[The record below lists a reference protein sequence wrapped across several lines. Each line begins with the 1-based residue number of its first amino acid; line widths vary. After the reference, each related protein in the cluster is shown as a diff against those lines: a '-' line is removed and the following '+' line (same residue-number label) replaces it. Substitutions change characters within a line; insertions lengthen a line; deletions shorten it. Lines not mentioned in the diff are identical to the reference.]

1 MEKKMMENDE
11 ELEVILSSM
20 GDDLELVS
28 ALQDRLIGAEVAD
41 VVTQGAIK
49 LLLQRVLATYVSK
62 VAAQFCESMRGLRA
76 RPTHDLDTEL
86 QCLSV
91 RVSAPFRVGADSQEF
106 PVARAAPRSVAKA
119 PFPIFTETK
128 PDHARRE
135 ASQPKP
141 KKKRHNWSAAEEKL
155 KLAIERLGSSRIA
168 DITRSLE
175 GGRTKEQVKS
185 KIRTMV
191 LKQQRS
197 GH

>member
-1 MEKKMMENDE
+1 M
-11 ELEVILSSM
+11 
-20 GDDLELVS
+20 
-28 ALQDRLIGAEVAD
+28 
-41 VVTQGAIK
+41 
-49 LLLQRVLATYVSK
+49 
-62 VAAQFCESMRGLRA
+62 
-76 RPTHDLDTEL
+76 
-86 QCLSV
+86 

-106 PVARAAPRSVAKA
+106 PVARAVPRSVAKA

-128 PDHARRE
+128 PDHARGK

-141 KKKRHNWSAAEEKL
+141 KKKRHNWSAAEEEKL
-155 KLAIERLGSSRIA
+155 KLAIEKLGSSRIA

-175 GGRTKEQVKS
+175 GERTKEQVKS

>member
-1 MEKKMMENDE
+1 MMENDE

-20 GDDLELVS
+20 RDDLELVS

-106 PVARAAPRSVAKA
+106 PVARAVPRSVAKA

-128 PDHARRE
+128 PDHARGE
-135 ASQPKP
+135 ASQP
-141 KKKRHNWSAAEEKL
+141 KKKRHNWSAAEEEKL
-155 KLAIERLGSSRIA
+155 KLAIEKLGSSRIA